1 MKYRGIFEYEYPI
14 EHKTP
19 VGIDVHLHGDC
30 VKGKIIEWEYRPL
43 EQEPTTKNDLGVD
56 YIPRIEVIDYLCKHC
71 PDDGEC
77 FKDCDEIKHLRN
89 MSSVTPQ
96 EPRKGYWEVVSDGY
110 SDNAYICECSECKD
124 TVWVYKDA
132 DRKWNYCPNC
142 GADMR
147 RV

>member
-1 MKYRGIFEYEYPI
+1 MTEEEAIAYGKRVI
-14 EHKTP
+14 ELGLNDETQAFCELAIKA
-19 VGIDVHLHGDC
+19 
-30 VKGKIIEWEYRPL
+30 L
-43 EQEPTTKNDLGVD
+43 EQEPTTKNDLGVGC
-56 YIPRIEVIDYLCKHC
+56 ISRIETIDYLCKHC

-77 FKDCDEIKHLRN
+77 FKDCDEIKHLRQ
-89 MSSVTPQ
+89 MPSVTPQ
-96 EPRKGYWEVVSDGY
+96 EPRKGHWEVVSDGY

-147 RV
+147 EGEE